1 MAGTTFTI
9 SSHTLGKRPAAVIV
23 QRADKHVQARKK
35 MFIEP
40 EMQLPRFNDAR
51 AIPIFV
57 REIFR
62 DLVENHTAR

>member
-1 MAGTTFTI
+1 M
-9 SSHTLGKRPAAVIV
+9 
-23 QRADKHVQARKK
+23 QARKK
-35 MFIEP
+35 MSVIEP

-62 DLVENHTAR
+62 DFVENQTSTDVVPL